1 MVHQIGLKQ
10 APIYVVNVFETAIEP
25 SPELRF
31 ACAAQSLR

>member
-25 SPELRF
+25 SPQRF
-31 ACAAQSLR
+31 ACAAQSFR